1 MRDAGQSILWIALF
15 KQGENNPHYCRPSAV
30 LSSIY
35 YCSISNTVV
44 LGSQSAGRPSII
56 RAMPESTLPDTGD
69 APVGLSDP
77 QYVSQRRKMLD
88 TVNRLRE
95 IG

>member
-1 MRDAGQSILWIALF
+1 
-15 KQGENNPHYCRPSAV
+15 
-30 LSSIY
+30 
-35 YCSISNTVV
+35 
-44 LGSQSAGRPSII
+44 
-56 RAMPESTLPDTGD
+56 MPESTLLDTGD

-77 QYVSQRRKMLD
+77 QYVSQRRKRLD

>member
-1 MRDAGQSILWIALF
+1 MRDAGRSILWIAF
-15 KQGENNPHYCRPSAV
+15 SKRGEDNLHFCFPPPV

-35 YCSISNTVV
+35 NCSISNTVV

-56 RAMPESTLPDTGD
+56 EAMPESTLPDTGD

-77 QYVSQRRKMLD
+77 QYVSQRRKRLD